1 MILPST
7 QLSSNE
13 NVFARDFDGE
23 IVLLDLDAGVYY
35 GLDAIA
41 SRAWRELCDGR
52 QSLAET
58 VSKMHSSYDVDE
70 PTLMRDLSHLA
81 SEWLAKGLVSVR
93 A

>member
-41 SRAWRELCDGR
+41 SCAWRELCEA
-52 QSLAET
+52 QHSLADT
-58 VSKMHSSYDVDE
+58 VSKMLVAYDVDE
-70 PTLMRDLSHLA
+70 RTLMRDLTALA
-81 SEWLAKGLVSVR
+81 TEWHAKGLVRVR